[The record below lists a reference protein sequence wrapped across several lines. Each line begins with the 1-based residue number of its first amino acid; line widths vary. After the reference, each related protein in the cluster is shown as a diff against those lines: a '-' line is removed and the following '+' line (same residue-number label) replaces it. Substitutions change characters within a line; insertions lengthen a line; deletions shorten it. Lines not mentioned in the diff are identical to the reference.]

1 MCCIFTT
8 LAVLGPRAGILFW
21 WLYDPG
27 RWDRSFDS
35 WLWPVLGFFFLP
47 WTTLMYVAV
56 RPGTVEGFD
65 WIWLGL
71 SVLVDIACYSGGGY
85 GNRNRMPGYSSSQ
98 GY

>member
-1 MCCIFTT
+1 
-8 LAVLGPRAGILFW
+8 
-21 WLYDPG
+21 
-27 RWDRSFDS
+27 
-35 WLWPVLGFFFLP
+35 
-47 WTTLMYVAV
+47 MYVAV

-85 GNRNRMPGYSSSQ
+85 GNRNRMPGYSSAQ